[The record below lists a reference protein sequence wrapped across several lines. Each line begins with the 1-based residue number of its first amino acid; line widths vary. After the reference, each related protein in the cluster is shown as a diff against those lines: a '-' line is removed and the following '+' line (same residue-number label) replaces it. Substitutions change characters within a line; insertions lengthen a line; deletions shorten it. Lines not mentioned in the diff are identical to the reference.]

1 MARGWGKRVFEIAFV
16 AVACAALLTL
26 IGLSLTNAAAAR
38 SRPTIPNELV
48 AKDFVEVRFE
58 SPPDWK
64 SELKGGCM
72 VYAPKGGR
80 AKKAVVIRP
89 DGRTQEHIV
98 DASGAVTICGD
109 RIHIDTLGGGQ

>member
-1 MARGWGKRVFEIAFV
+1 MARAWGKRVFEIALV

-26 IGLSLTNAAAAR
+26 IGLSLMNAATAR
-38 SRPTIPNELV
+38 SQPTIPNELV

-64 SELKGGCM
+64 SSTQGSCII
-72 VYAPKGGR
+72 YAPKGGR
-80 AKKAVVIRP
+80 AKKAVVTRP
-89 DGRTQEHIV
+89 DGKTQEHIV

-109 RIHIDTLGGGQ
+109 RIHIDTLGGGL